1 MWHRKASPS
10 ASYWFNRSWQTCTYC
25 SFWSYMSI
33 HGTHFVGTLQ
43 YSNVV
48 IIISN
53 ALKPI
58 FSSVHRSLVI
68 SHPFTRMS
76 WWRDSSLC
84 GAQLC
89 VAIWNATCPSRHCCH
104 CWNTPPT
111 ASLCSHPLFALH
123 RHSASISECQFYFFF
138 SWRNIMTYLSFMS
151 MSDTILSNSR
161 VLSFNLSNCLICWS
175 FLQSWIS
182 QKQSEKQSSRV
193 NYYVLK
199 AWAYAQTLLFS
210 KVDPWVFG
218 TPDASASHSLSLNI
232 SLCITKQAYSVF

>member
-1 MWHRKASPS
+1 MTSMQTTTDTKKTITHLDGANSQLQMLF
-10 ASYWFNRSWQTCTYC
+10 FNIL
-25 SFWSYMSI
+25 F
-33 HGTHFVGTLQ
+33 
-43 YSNVV
+43 
-48 IIISN
+48 
-53 ALKPI
+53 
-58 FSSVHRSLVI
+58 
-68 SHPFTRMS
+68 
-76 WWRDSSLC
+76 
-84 GAQLC
+84 
-89 VAIWNATCPSRHCCH
+89 
-104 CWNTPPT
+104 
-111 ASLCSHPLFALH
+111 LFASHEQEAASTLVKICTGGRDPLLLSPLLKH
-123 RHSASISECQFYFFF
+123 TTHSPTVLPSTVWSPYTFSKHQWVPILLFFF